1 MYKIQLALLKKV
13 TKILDSV
20 HEGAQS
26 VKEIKERRKEA
37 AKLSKF
43 IKNNYTEIRT

>member
-1 MYKIQLALLKKV
+1 MYKVQIALLKKV

-20 HEGAQS
+20 HEGAQT

-37 AKLSKF
+37 GKLSKY
-43 IKNNYTEIRT
+43 IKNNYTEIKT